1 MKATLS
7 DLLQSVRIAKIDTA
21 FVEIGD
27 GAGVRLSS
35 TRNACLHL
43 VLEGQITLD
52 HGGGVDGLVPLQAGD
67 YAVSLGGKPQ
77 ILTTGTDAR
86 VTASDYFMAV
96 HTHDSP
102 PTIRF
107 GTGRAAARLLSGV
120 FQLPVVNPL
129 VRALPRRMVV
139 RGQGGG
145 GGDGRGGGGGDQAL
159 LLPDVARMAQA
170 AHGAGATTLL
180 TSALDTLFMQ
190 AVRVEVAALF
200 KDGLEMVGTLDRL
213 RIPIALSLIHSHP
226 DRRWTLE
233 KLAGEVGV
241 SRSAFAAEFVAVVG
255 EPLTPYLTR
264 LRMTRAAD
272 MLRWQPV
279 AVADVAW
286 NVGYESVAAFSRA
299 FRKYFNTSPAAYQQA
314 QAPRYANAVAGHM
327 HWSPFLEDQ

>member
-21 FVEIGD
+21 FVALGEN
-27 GAGVRLSS
+27 AGVRLSS
-35 TRNACLHL
+35 GRNACLHL
-43 VLEGQITLD
+43 VLEGQVALEDASGAERPTL
-52 HGGGVDGLVPLQAGD
+52 LQAGD

-77 ILTTGTDAR
+77 VLMTGAGAR
-86 VTASDYFMAV
+86 VTGSDYFMAT

-107 GTGRAAARLLSGV
+107 GTGRSAARLLCGM

-129 VRALPRRMVV
+129 VRALPRRMVL
-139 RGQGGG
+139 RAGGKAT
-145 GGDGRGGGGGDQAL
+145 GDDAKAL
-159 LLPDVARMAQA
+159 LMPDMARIARAAQ
-170 AHGAGATTLL
+170 GPGATTLL
-180 TSALDTLFMQ
+180 TSAFDTLFMQ
-190 AVRVEVAALF
+190 AVRGEMAALF
-200 KDGLEMVGTLDRL
+200 KDGLKLVGTLARL

-226 DRRWTLE
+226 ERRWTLE
-233 KLAGEVGV
+233 KLAGEVGL

-272 MLRWQPV
+272 MLRWQQV

-286 NVGYESVAAFSRA
+286 SAGYESVAAFSRA
-299 FRKYFNTSPAAYQQA
+299 FRKHFNTSPAAYQRA
-314 QAPRYANAVAGHM
+314 QAPRYAHAVAGHM
-327 HWSPFLEDQ
+327 HWSPFLEDE

>member
-7 DLLQSVRIAKIDTA
+7 DLLQSVRIAKIDTV

-35 TRNACLHL
+35 NRNACLHL
-43 VLEGQITLD
+43 VLDGHITLD
-52 HGGGVDGLVPLQAGD
+52 HGGSVNGAIPLHAGD

-77 ILTTGTDAR
+77 VLTTGAEAR
-86 VTASDYFMAV
+86 ITASDYFMAA

-107 GTGRAAARLLSGV
+107 GTGRRAARLLTGV

-139 RGQGGG
+139 RG
-145 GGDGRGGGGGDQAL
+145 DSEEAAARAL
-159 LLPDVARMAQA
+159 LLPDMNALAMVAQ
-170 AHGAGATTLL
+170 GPGATTLL

-190 AVRVEVAALF
+190 AVRGEVAALF
-200 KDGLEMVGTLDRL
+200 RDGLELVGKLARL

-226 DRRWTLE
+226 ERRWTLE
-233 KLAGEVGV
+233 KLAEEVGI
-241 SRSAFAAEFVAVVG
+241 SRSAFAAEFVSVVG

-279 AVADVAW
+279 VVADVAW
-286 NVGYESVAAFSRA
+286 HVGYESVASFSRA
-299 FRKYFNTSPAAYQQA
+299 FRKHFNTSPAAYQRA
-314 QAPRYANAVAGHM
+314 QAPRYAHAVAGHM
-327 HWSPFLEDQ
+327 HWSPFLEDD